1 MDLIATPEAGLLGL
15 FLASFLAATILPGGS
30 EVALVAFIV
39 AHPEQT
45 PAALLLATLGNTLGG
60 LSTYGLGRLI
70 PLKVGAGPPQADF
83 RPPVGGSEPG
93 LRAWGAN
100 KVGVTEGNPRGTGGT
115 KCPAA
120 GMKCPAAGTA
130 QFTGRH
136 AAMLYRWGPA
146 ALLLSWAPLVGD
158 ALCAAA
164 GWLRLPLLP
173 CALWMAA
180 GKAARYGVL
189 AVLTLYF
196 NGS

>member
-1 MDLIATPEAGLLGL
+1 MDLIATPEAGLFGL

-30 EVALVAFIV
+30 EVALVAFLV
-39 AHPEQT
+39 AHPGQT
-45 PAALLLATLGNTLGG
+45 PAALLLATFGNTLGG
-60 LSTYGLGRLI
+60 LTTYGLGRLI
-70 PLKVGAGPPQADF
+70 PIKEAGIGEWFGHPAEVPKVGAG
-83 RPPVGGSEPG
+83 
-93 LRAWGAN
+93 
-100 KVGVTEGNPRGTGGT
+100 
-115 KCPAA
+115 

-130 QFTGRH
+130 PGAAQFTRSH
-136 AAMLYRWGPA
+136 AGMLYRWGPA

-189 AVLTLYF
+189 AVLTVYF